1 MKRPH
6 EEGAALLTVLLM
18 VAVIGIIAVGVL
30 EDIRFGIRRATNAQV
45 GNQARWLALGGEQLA
60 RSRIDQLLSRDP
72 NKTSLEGGWNGRVVE
87 FPIDDGMIQAKV
99 SDATDC
105 FNLNSVVEANAGEPF
120 RRRELGVRQFASL
133 LTQLGAPDGS
143 LLAESLAQWAD
154 SNDVGPPGT
163 EDDGYAE
170 GGIAYR
176 TAGGPLAEVSELRA
190 VRGFTPELYAR
201 LRPYVCALP
210 TTDLSPVNVNT
221 LPETKAVVLSAITV
235 GTVSPENARRALM
248 ARPSQGWSDVEAFWG
263 QQALAAAS
271 PIEGVRNQVQFRTRF
286 FSLESR
292 VGLADRATF
301 MTSLF
306 EAGPANRIRL
316 VARRWTL
323 EE

>member
-1 MKRPH
+1 MRKPH
-6 EEGAALLTVLLM
+6 EDGAALLTVLLM

-30 EDIRFGIRRATNAQV
+30 EDIRFGVRRATNAQN
-45 GNQARWLALGGEQLA
+45 GAQARWFALGGEQLA
-60 RSRIDQLLSRDP
+60 RNRIDQLLSRDQ
-72 NKTSLEGGWNGRVVE
+72 NRTSLEGGWNGRVVE
-87 FPIDDGMIQAKV
+87 FPIEDGVIQAKV
-99 SDATDC
+99 SDATGC

-133 LTQLGAPDGS
+133 LSLLGAGDGPQ
-143 LLAESLAQWAD
+143 LAESLAQWTD

-170 GGIAYR
+170 VAYR

-221 LPETKAVVLSAITV
+221 LATEKAIVLSAITV
-235 GTVSPENARRALM
+235 GAVAPDNARRVLT
-248 ARPSQGWSDVEAFWG
+248 ARPAQGWSDTEAFWG
-263 QQALAAAS
+263 QRALAATP
-271 PIEGVRNQVQFRTRF
+271 PIEGVRNQVQFRTRYF
-286 FSLESR
+286 ALESR
-292 VGLADRATF
+292 VGLAERSTF

-323 EE
+323 DE